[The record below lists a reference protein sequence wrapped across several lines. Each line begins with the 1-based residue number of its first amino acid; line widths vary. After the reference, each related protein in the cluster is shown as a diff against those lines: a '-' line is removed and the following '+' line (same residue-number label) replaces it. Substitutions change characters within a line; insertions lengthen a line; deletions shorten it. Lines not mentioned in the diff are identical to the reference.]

1 MIQTKTTLVDG
12 ETPHYRIGAV
22 AKLSGVPV
30 TTLRVWEIRYGAFAP
45 SKSDGQHRLY
55 SQADAVKAGQLK
67 QLSDAGHGI
76 SAIAHLDT
84 LNLRRLLVQQQA
96 AAAASAT
103 ISEPATAGG
112 RQVAMA
118 VVGRAMASRVT
129 APQFTLQF
137 LTHSIHVTDVFED
150 LAQAAQAVF
159 SDQPQILLIKV
170 STLNDST
177 RAQIERLLA
186 RQPILQTIV
195 VYNYGQL
202 VVVEA
207 LKVLGLLVRREP
219 LSDPELSDLI
229 SSVLLVDASSSIGAF
244 NATALIPARK
254 YSDATL
260 GRVAGISNN
269 ILCECPRHVAELIGQ
284 LANFE
289 QYSQECLNS
298 STDDAH
304 LHAYLRAVS
313 GSARA
318 MFERALEMVATHEG
332 ISLADA
338 GPLVAKA
345 PFPSKG

>member
-1 MIQTKTTLVDG
+1 MIQTKPTPVDSQ
-12 ETPHYRIGAV
+12 TPHYRIGAV

-30 TTLRVWEIRYGAFAP
+30 TTLRVWEIRYAAFTP
-45 SKSDGQHRLY
+45 SKSDGHHRLY
-55 SQADAVKAGQLK
+55 SQADALKAGQLK

-84 LNLRRLLVQQQA
+84 VSLRRLLVQQH
-96 AAAASAT
+96 
-103 ISEPATAGG
+103 ATATTVVNEPVPSGG
-112 RQVAMA
+112 RKVAMA

-137 LTHSIHVTDVFED
+137 LTHSIEVSDVFED
-150 LAQAAQAVF
+150 LAQAAQAAF

-177 RAQIERLLA
+177 RAQIENLVA

-195 VYNYGQL
+195 IYNYGQL

-207 LKVLGLLVRREP
+207 LKVSGLLVRREP
-219 LSDPELSDLI
+219 LSDSELSDLI
-229 SSVLLVDASSSIGAF
+229 SSVLLVDASSSVGAF

-260 GRVAGISNN
+260 SRVAGISTNV
-269 ILCECPRHVAELIGQ
+269 LCECPRHVAELIGQ

-289 QYSQECLNS
+289 QYSQECLNN
-298 STDDAH
+298 STEDAH

-318 MFERALEMVATHEG
+318 MFERALEIVAVHEG

-338 GPLVAKA
+338 APGFVKA
-345 PFPSKG
+345 APPPKG